1 MKPGP
6 FPSSLEA
13 SMDASPPSVTTRRHL
28 ASRLALRSRKLW
40 AAVALTVLLVC
51 GLLASLTPALQ
62 ILGVAPSLLGIGQ
75 TARYL
80 VLFVDRTEL
89 RPGGGFQGNFGI
101 LTMQGGKP
109 STTAPLVLQ
118 DTYQVDQRYYQNPQN
133 SDASACP
140 ASAGQSVVGPQPPS
154 LYWWWPIRCFSDQ
167 YGWGLR
173 DADLAPDFPT
183 NARTAMQIVT
193 ASGWLP
199 AGTSLQ
205 GVIEVTPTLI
215 EEMLNVTGPL
225 DMSAFHVK
233 ITAQNLEQE
242 IHEFQLGAQGA
253 GLPDRKAFTR
263 ALGAALLARLQ
274 HLSAPQLLQL
284 TQVAHTALQ
293 DKDLQVYF
301 ADARAEQLL
310 SQQGLASAIAP
321 SGDGFFVVDTNDG
334 GNKAN
339 AYVTETQTDV
349 VTLQP
354 NGGALHRL
362 RITVT
367 YDKQGPVYEGTTGF
381 ADYSDVQR
389 TYLPGNANILGYS
402 QPAAIFSNGTCADL
416 LTPETDCTSGHV
428 LDGSAPLTNSD
439 VPGRAMVMEPFIVPC
454 GSEASLLQYEAAL
467 DYAQCTT
474 DPQPH
479 AQTVYITWYTP
490 HAYSVDAGGGGVYTE
505 LIQKQPG
512 TTLALANG
520 QQGSQVQLAVY
531 VSKSPQIALTDQA
544 FAQLLAGATRVYAA
558 PLVSDTL
565 VRYALP
571 GA

>member
-1 MKPGP
+1 M
-6 FPSSLEA
+6 
-13 SMDASPPSVTTRRHL
+13 TRRHL
-28 ASRLALRSRKLW
+28 VSRSALRSRKLW
-40 AAVALTVLLVC
+40 AAAAGGVLLVC
-51 GLLASLTPALQ
+51 CVLASLTPTLQ
-62 ILGVAPSLLGIGQ
+62 ILAVAPSLLGIGQ
-75 TARYL
+75 PTRYL
-80 VLFVDRTEL
+80 VLLMDRTEL

-109 STTAPLVLQ
+109 SATAPLVLQ

-140 ASAGQSVVGPQPPS
+140 ASAGRSVAGPQPPS

-167 YGWGLR
+167 LGWGVR
-173 DADLAPDFPT
+173 DADLSPDFPT
-183 NARTAMQIVT
+183 NARTAMQIVA

-199 AGTSLQ
+199 QGTSLQ
-205 GVIEVTPTLI
+205 GVIAVTPTLI
-215 EEMLNVTGPL
+215 QEVLNVTGPL
-225 DMSAFHVK
+225 DMSTYHVTV
-233 ITAQNLEQE
+233 TAQNLEQE

-253 GLPDRKAFTR
+253 GLPDRKAFTH

-274 HLSAPQLLQL
+274 HLSAPQLLHL
-284 TQVAHTALQ
+284 AQVARTAMQ
-293 DKDLQVYF
+293 DKDLQVYST
-301 ADARAEQLL
+301 DARAEQLL
-310 SQQGLASAIAP
+310 SQQGLASAIAT
-321 SGDGFFVVDTNDG
+321 SGDGFFVTDTNDG

-349 VTLQP
+349 VTLLP
-354 NGGALHRL
+354 NGDALHRL
-362 RITVT
+362 RIAVT

-389 TYLPGNANILGYS
+389 TYLPGNATNVGYS
-402 QPAAIFSNGTCADL
+402 QQEAIFSNGTCADL

-454 GSEASLLQYEAAL
+454 GSEISLLQYEAAP

-474 DPQPH
+474 APQPH
-479 AQTVYITWYTP
+479 TQTVYITWSTP
-490 HAYSVDAGGGGVYTE
+490 HAYSVDAGGSGDYTE

-531 VSKSPQIALTDQA
+531 VSKSQQTALTDQD
-544 FAQLLAGATRVYAA
+544 FDQLLAGATRIYAA

>member
-1 MKPGP
+1 M
-6 FPSSLEA
+6 
-13 SMDASPPSVTTRRHL
+13 TRRHL
-28 ASRLALRSRKLW
+28 VSRSALRSRKLW
-40 AAVALTVLLVC
+40 AAAAGGVLLVC
-51 GLLASLTPALQ
+51 CVLASLTPTLQ
-62 ILGVAPSLLGIGQ
+62 ILAVAPSLLGIGQ
-75 TARYL
+75 PTRYL
-80 VLFVDRTEL
+80 VLLMDRTEL

-109 STTAPLVLQ
+109 SATAPLVLQ

-140 ASAGQSVVGPQPPS
+140 ASAGRSVAGPQPPS

-167 YGWGLR
+167 LGWGVR
-173 DADLAPDFPT
+173 DADLSPDFPT
-183 NARTAMQIVT
+183 NARTAMQIVA

-199 AGTSLQ
+199 QGTSLQ
-205 GVIEVTPTLI
+205 GVIAVTPTLI
-215 EEMLNVTGPL
+215 QEVLNVTGPL
-225 DMSAFHVK
+225 DMSAYHVTV
-233 ITAQNLEQE
+233 TAQNLEQE

-253 GLPDRKAFTR
+253 GLPDRKAFTH

-274 HLSAPQLLQL
+274 HLSAPQLLHL
-284 TQVAHTALQ
+284 AQVARTAMQ
-293 DKDLQVYF
+293 DKDLQVYST
-301 ADARAEQLL
+301 DARAERLL
-310 SQQGLASAIAP
+310 SQQGLASAIAT
-321 SGDGFFVVDTNDG
+321 SGDGFFVTDTNDG

-349 VTLQP
+349 VTLLP
-354 NGGALHRL
+354 NGDALHRL
-362 RITVT
+362 RIAVT

-389 TYLPGNANILGYS
+389 TYLPGNATNVGYS
-402 QPAAIFSNGTCADL
+402 QQEAIFSNGTCADL

-454 GSEASLLQYEAAL
+454 GSETSLLQYEAAQ

-474 DPQPH
+474 APQPH
-479 AQTVYITWYTP
+479 TQTTYITWVTP
-490 HAYSVDAGGGGVYTE
+490 HAYSGSGDYTE

-531 VSKSPQIALTDQA
+531 VSKSQQTALTDQD
-544 FAQLLAGATRVYAA
+544 FDQLLAGATRIYAA